1 MSKPSTVDQMLLEI
15 ELNECKAVLEQC
27 GDKILKLEKKT
38 SMQSSKIKNLKTK
51 ISVQEKFIFKIK
63 NSLIIPQSSN
73 NKNVPILINTVIQ
86 KSDKGLQVLLNN
98 KDLK

>member
-1 MSKPSTVDQMLLEI
+1 MSKPSILEL
-15 ELNECKAVLEQC
+15 ELNECRYFIEGYL
-27 GDKILKLEKKT
+27 DKILKLEKKI
-38 SMQSSKIKNLKTK
+38 SLQSSKIKNLKTK
-51 ISVQEKFIFKIK
+51 ISIQEEFICKIK

-86 KSDKGLQVLLNN
+86 RSDKGLQVLLNN